1 MGHIECWLSV
11 VDIVLLQGITCLLPV
26 FREGLL
32 TGAPEMKE
40 TSALGLSDAIKVAS
54 ADALK
59 QSVVHITGPLIR
71 VLGDRYG
78 PTVRVAMIDTITVL
92 LVKVLNTWLILV
104 VHPLLYGYCHMV
116 LLKTVFII

>member
-1 MGHIECWLSV
+1 M
-11 VDIVLLQGITCLLPV
+11 

-32 TGAPEMKE
+32 SGAPEMKE
-40 TSALGLSDAIKVAS
+40 TSALGLSDAIKAAT

-78 PTVRVAMIDTITVL
+78 PTVRVAMLDTINILLIKVITVSNTSLMIVMMYDTVL
-92 LVKVLNTWLILV
+92 
-104 VHPLLYGYCHMV
+104 YCTPH
-116 LLKTVFII
+116 

>member
-1 MGHIECWLSV
+1 METTLTV
-11 VDIVLLQGITCLLPV
+11 VIILYLQGMTCLLPL

-32 TGAPEMKE
+32 SGAPELKE
-40 TSALGLSDAIKVAS
+40 TSALGLSDAIKVTS

-78 PTVRVAMIDTITVL
+78 PTVRVAMLETITVL
-92 LVKVLNTWLILV
+92 LLKVIM
-104 VHPLLYGYCHMV
+104 LYTCANH
-116 LLKTVFII
+116 LQH